1 MTTKNNI
8 KKFFKKRNKD
18 GERGEYNISSAKQIW
33 KIIFMT
39 FVLLNITIAILSGYL
54 FFRINNGEIF
64 KTESGMSIVIDTIDQ
79 AFLRDTLSLFEEKA
93 FRLKELE
100 KSNIII
106 TDPSL

>member
-8 KKFFKKRNKD
+8 KNFFKKRNKD

-64 KTESGMSIVIDTIDQ
+64 KTELDMSIVIDTIDRT
-79 AFLRDTLSLFEEKA
+79 FLRDTLSLFEEKA
-93 FRLKELE
+93 FRLEELE